1 MYILDTNAIIYYM
14 ENDATVAPLVQSIL
28 DDPTIPVYVSTITE
42 AELFSHTNMSEE
54 EAKTIDAILQSASL
68 VPPVSSIAREAGR
81 LRGTYGMKLG
91 DSLIAA
97 TALYTGS
104 TLLTRN
110 VRDFRKSRIFPCER
124 FNPVAEAAMSDVAL
138 AHPGCK

>member
-1 MYILDTNAIIYYM
+1 VYTLDTNASIYYM
-14 ENDATVAPLVQSIL
+14 ENEATVAPFLQAIL

-42 AELFSHTNMSEE
+42 AELFSHANLSDE
-54 EAKTIDAILQSASL
+54 EAKTIDTILQAVSL

-110 VRDFRKSRIFPCER
+110 VRDFRKVPHLSLQKI
-124 FNPVAEAAMSDVAL
+124 
-138 AHPGCK
+138 

>member
-1 MYILDTNAIIYYM
+1 MYTLDTNAIIYYL
-14 ENDATVAPLVQSIL
+14 ENEAAVVPLVQAIL

-42 AELFSHTNMSEE
+42 AELFSHTNLSEE
-54 EAKTIDAILQSASL
+54 EATAIDAILQAVSL
-68 VPPVSSIAREAGR
+68 VPPTSVIARAAGR

-97 TALYTGS
+97 TALFTGS

-110 VRDFRKSRIFPCER
+110 VRDFKKIPQLSLQAI
-124 FNPVAEAAMSDVAL
+124 
-138 AHPGCK
+138 